1 MSILG
6 TWLRKEADKLSNA
19 RINSFEGK
27 PFASN
32 GHSNICAKAFDL
44 NKFKFLK
51 IAVIGP
57 LNVNTDEGC
66 KVIFEI
72 NNKELPEIES
82 DSTEI
87 KTDFSATLGIGITEF
102 DIDLSDELQ
111 DAILNSNTAAIS
123 ISIKDGFVKFLVP
136 DTTLL
141 KAALEIDPVIEDD
154 LPENPE
160 SEENK
165 EGGTEA
171 PPSE

>member
-6 TWLRKEADKLSNA
+6 TWMRKEADKLSTA

-32 GHSNICAKAFDL
+32 DYSKICAKAFEL

-66 KVIFEI
+66 KVIFEMDG
-72 NNKELPEIES
+72 KELPEIES

-87 KTDFSATLGIGITEF
+87 KTDFSDTLGVGFTEF
-102 DIDLSDELQ
+102 DIDLSDELNS
-111 DAILNSNTAAIS
+111 AILSASSAAIS
-123 ISIKDGFVKFLVP
+123 ITVKGGFVKFLVK

-141 KAALEIDPVIEDD
+141 KAALDIAPVAEEEAPDV
-154 LPENPE
+154 EG
-160 SEENK
+160 EENK
-165 EGGTEA
+165 DSGAETSPTE
-171 PPSE
+171 